1 MKRLLSGLVLCGLCG
16 CTQANVATTP
26 ILLAD
31 GSEGYR
37 YTGRANFG
45 YQINEADRFMAERC
59 ATKGLRPIIV
69 SQDNRTIG
77 TGAMISGGPVTLGAN
92 QQQDIIFK
100 CIAAE

>member
-1 MKRLLSGLVLCGLCG
+1 MRRLLPGLLLGLLCG
-16 CTQANVATTP
+16 CTHAAVSTTP
-26 ILLAD
+26 IQLAD

-37 YTGRANFG
+37 YSGRANFG
-45 YQINEADRFMAERC
+45 YQMSEADRFMAETC
-59 ATKGLRPIIV
+59 AKMGLRPIII

-100 CIAAE
+100 CK